1 MGTITTNVPNLNI
14 NIVVDYMPM
23 LMDVS
28 SIQLAGNKL
37 IAQVKDG
44 LSDAKYNEI
53 AKQLRIVFSISFD
66 QVYSE
71 DYEVSYPGNVI
82 GYGGHN
88 ERKNHLLSKNLNF
101 EDNSSQTS
109 QLIFID
115 LLGASPSISVQTR
128 FFNLAYIWTRAH
140 ELEDLQLLT
149 EAYVQYWRI
158 LDEMHS
164 KGTKSQ
170 ALKAL
175 QLLDLEENKSNI
187 FAARVLAG
195 IGREQRKSAKGEI
208 ADIANLDRLRHP
220 HAHQAGGRRKYYMEG
235 ETHIG
240 ALANN
245 WFIAY
250 ITKLF
255 ILWQIGLNNYYL
267 SPRANIYEIKKAE
280 ES

>member
-1 MGTITTNVPNLNI
+1 MGSITTGIPNLNI
-14 NIVVDYMPM
+14 NMVVDNISM
-23 LMDVS
+23 LKDVHS
-28 SIQLAGNKL
+28 VQLAGNKL

-53 AKQLRIVFSISFD
+53 AKQLRIVFSISFE

-71 DYEVSYPGNVI
+71 DYEVSYPGNGI

-88 ERKNHLLSKNLNF
+88 ERKNHLLSENLNF
-101 EDNSSQTS
+101 EGNFLHTS
-109 QLIFID
+109 QLIFQD
-115 LLGASPSISVQTR
+115 LLGTLTSITVQTR

-140 ELEDLQLLT
+140 ELEDLKLLT

-158 LDEMHS
+158 LDEFHN

-170 ALKAL
+170 SLNALRTFG
-175 QLLDLEENKSNI
+175 LEENKSNI
-187 FAARVLAG
+187 FAAQVLAG
-195 IGREQRKSAKGEI
+195 ISREQRKSAVGEI

-220 HAHQAGGRRKYYMEG
+220 HAHQAGGRRKYYLED
-235 ETHIG
+235 ETHIE
-240 ALANN
+240 AKTNN
-245 WFIAY
+245 WLISD

-267 SPRANIYEIKKAE
+267 NPRANIYEIKKAE
-280 ES
+280 